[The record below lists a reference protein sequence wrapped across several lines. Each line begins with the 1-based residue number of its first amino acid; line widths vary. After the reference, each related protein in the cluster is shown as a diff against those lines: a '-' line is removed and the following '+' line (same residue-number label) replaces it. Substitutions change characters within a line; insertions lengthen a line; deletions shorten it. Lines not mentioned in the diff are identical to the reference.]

1 MGVHG
6 AIKSSYVM
14 LKDVFSSNGLRDY
27 LWFIEQEVD
36 TWGYWVSLPVRRR
49 LWLWKHGFTSP
60 NGKLYDFDTFGPDAY
75 LSDLQ
80 RFRLFRS
87 INGKHR
93 YLLDDK
99 LSQYW
104 MLVDFPDNRPTAFGL
119 VDRGFVHGVAGTTF
133 DGGPAPISN
142 WLPTALQRHSKLVLK
157 QLRGSAGNQVIVCE
171 YDDGFVFDGTRVS
184 EETLCREVARCSN
197 YLVSEYVDQHAYA
210 RELYPHASNTIR
222 LLTVWDHD
230 SGTLLHPAAVQ
241 RIGTDR
247 SRPLDN
253 FSRGGLTAA
262 IDLETGTLG
271 PAVQK
276 PFAGHAPVYDRHPDT
291 GSRIAGTSIP
301 HWHELRRTVDRI
313 ARQNTNIPFIG
324 WDVLLDDS
332 GTPIVIEANTGTDVD
347 LLQVHRPLLADPDVA
362 AVVSKHL
369 RDVDAPAGRASVAP
383 LSTFGER
390 ARPRTET
397 AASRN
402 GNELPGRKVTDRESV
417 ERESVER
424 GSAERGSAER
434 DSADRES
441 VERDSA
447 DRESAE
453 CDSVERDSAGRKL
466 DERNVPHRS
475 GPGN

>member
-6 AIKSSYVM
+6 SIKSSYVM
-14 LKDVFSSNGLRDY
+14 LKDVFSKNRLRDY
-27 LWFIEQEVD
+27 MWFIEQEAD
-36 TWGYWVSLPVRRR
+36 TWRYWASLPVRRR

-60 NGKLYDFDTFGPDAY
+60 NGKLYDFDAFGPEAY

-87 INGKHR
+87 INGTHR

-104 MLVDFPDNRPTAFGL
+104 MLVDFPDNRPTAFGI

-133 DGGPAPISN
+133 DGGPAPVSD
-142 WLPTALQRHSKLVLK
+142 WLPTTLQRHSKLVLK
-157 QLRGSAGNQVIVCE
+157 QLRGSGGNQVIVCE
-171 YDDGFVFDGTRVS
+171 YDDGYVLDGDRVS
-184 EETLCREVARCSN
+184 EGTLCQEVSRRSN

-210 RELYPHASNTIR
+210 NVLYPHASNTIR
-222 LLTVWDHD
+222 FLTMWDD
-230 SGTLLHPAAVQ
+230 ESGTLFHPIAVQ

-247 SRPLDN
+247 SRPVDN
-253 FSRGGLTAA
+253 FSRGGLSAA

-276 PFAGHAPVYDRHPDT
+276 PFSGEGSVYDRHPDT

-301 HWHELRRTVDRI
+301 HWHTIRRTVDRI
-313 ARQNTNIPFIG
+313 ARRNTNIPVIG

-347 LLQVHRPLLADPDVA
+347 LLQVHHPLLADPGVA
-362 AVVSKHL
+362 GIVSKHL
-369 RDVDAPAGRASVAP
+369 RDVDAPAGRVSVMP
-383 LSTFGER
+383 LSISGER
-390 ARPRTET
+390 ARSRARTV
-397 AASRN
+397 ASGN
-402 GNELPGRKVTDRESV
+402 GLPGRNATDRESSDREPAEPESVDPNASDREPAERESV
-417 ERESVER
+417 ERES
-424 GSAERGSAER
+424 AE
-434 DSADRES
+434 
-441 VERDSA
+441 
-447 DRESAE
+447 RESAE
-453 CDSVERDSAGRKL
+453 RKL
-466 DERNVPHRS
+466 NERNVPHRS

>member
-6 AIKSSYVM
+6 SIKSSYVM
-14 LKDVFSSNGLRDY
+14 LKEVFSNNRLRDY
-27 LWFIEQEVD
+27 MWFLEQELN
-36 TWGYWVSLPVRRR
+36 TWKHWVSLPLRQR
-49 LWLWKHGFTSP
+49 LWLWEHGFTSP
-60 NGKLYDFDTFGPDAY
+60 AGKLYDFDAFGPEAY

-80 RFRLFRS
+80 RLRLFRS
-87 INGKHR
+87 INGNHR

-104 MLVDFPDNRPTAFGL
+104 MLADFPENRPAAFGL
-119 VDRGFVHGVAGTTF
+119 VDRGYVHGIAGTTF
-133 DGGPAPISN
+133 DGGPVPVSD

-157 QLRGSAGNQVIVCE
+157 QLRGMAGTQVLVCE
-171 YDDGFVFDGTRVS
+171 YDDGFVLDGTRVS

-210 RELYPHASNTIR
+210 NELYPHAPNTIR
-222 LLTVWDHD
+222 LLTVWDDD

-247 SRPLDN
+247 SRPIDN

-276 PFAGHAPVYDRHPDT
+276 PFSGHAPVYDRHPDT

-301 HWHELRRTVDRI
+301 HWHEIRTTVDRI
-313 ARQNTNIPFIG
+313 ARQNTNIPLIG

-347 LLQVHRPLLADPDVA
+347 LLQVHQPLLENPNVA

-369 RDVDAPAGRASVAP
+369 RDVDAPAGRASVTQ
-383 LSTFGER
+383 LSTFDGR
-390 ARPRTET
+390 ARLRTET
-397 AASRN
+397 AATGN
-402 GNELPGRKVTDRESV
+402 GYESNGRKATDH
-417 ERESVER
+417 
-424 GSAERGSAER
+424 
-434 DSADRES
+434 DSADNDPADNDPA
-441 VERDSA
+441 DS
-447 DRESAE
+447 E
-453 CDSVERDSAGRKL
+453 L
-466 DERNVPHRS
+466 NERNVPHRS